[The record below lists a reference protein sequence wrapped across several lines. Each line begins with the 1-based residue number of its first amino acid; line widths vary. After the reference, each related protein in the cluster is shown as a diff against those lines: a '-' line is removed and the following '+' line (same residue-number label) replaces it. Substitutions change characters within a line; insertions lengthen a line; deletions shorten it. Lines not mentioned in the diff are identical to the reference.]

1 MNETIQHLLIAA
13 AVLAAVL
20 YLVLRGRKKKGCASG
35 CGCAKKE
42 PLK

>member
-1 MNETIQHLLIAA
+1 MNPTLQQILVAA
-13 AVLAAVL
+13 AVIGALL
-20 YLVLRGRKKKGCASG
+20 YLVLRGRKKKGCDSG

>member
-1 MNETIQHLLIAA
+1 MSPLLQQILVAA
-13 AVLAAVL
+13 AVLGALL
-20 YLVLRGRKKKGCASG
+20 YLALRARKKKGCDSG